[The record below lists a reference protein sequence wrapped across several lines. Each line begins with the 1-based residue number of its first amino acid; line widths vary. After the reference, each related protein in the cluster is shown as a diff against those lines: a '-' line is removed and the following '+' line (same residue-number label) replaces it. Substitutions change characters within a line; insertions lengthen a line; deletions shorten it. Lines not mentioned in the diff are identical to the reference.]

1 LFYFEESI
9 KYTRE
14 EGVDVFITSCKKHL
28 HKDTENTEAP
38 DPNKD
43 KECEELIKKNDYY
56 EILGVMKAASE
67 EDIKRA
73 YKKLAIQFH
82 PDKNRSSHAADA
94 FKKVIHDRY

>member
-28 HKDTENTEAP
+28 NKNTDNTEAP

-43 KECEELIKKNDYY
+43 RECEELLRKKDYY
-56 EILGVMKAASE
+56 DILGITKTAGEDEMK
-67 EDIKRA
+67 KA

-82 PDKNRSSHAADA
+82 PDKNKSAHAADA
-94 FKKVIHDRY
+94 FKKVIISNS